1 MPLPDINLD
10 NRKFEDLFQ
19 ELVRRIP
26 TYTPEWTDYND
37 SDPGITL
44 MQLFAWLAEIIIYRL
59 NQVPDKNYVK
69 FLELVGLQLIEP
81 SPAVTELQFTLASKA
96 PATTVLAGT
105 QVGLGGSSSGPPVVF
120 ETDSDLLVTGLT
132 LVSVQSFDGSQFT
145 DYTAPNATDAA
156 PGYPPL
162 SLTPQANA
170 ALYLGFDNVFPVSPS
185 GLNRIT
191 IHAAQGPVP
200 APVQGAS
207 TPQTPV
213 SPPVEAYWEY
223 WGGQWEQLQVQT
235 DTTFALTNSGYV
247 TFQAPTDGQLQQY
260 GLLTKPG
267 DQPLFWIRYR
277 IQNVVGPGYEIV
289 PMLQGILLDTVSAT
303 NKVTET
309 NELLGASN
317 GRPSQTFQLANYPI
331 LPLPTGV
338 EGIIAVDEGNG
349 YVTWIEVEDFAGYGP
364 TDPVYTLDHSTGLV
378 TFGDGVNGK
387 IPQWLSGN
395 GSNLSTADQT
405 NIMATSYAWGGGS
418 QANSGANTITTLLAP
433 LQYIQGVTNPLPS
446 YGGADEETVEQA
458 EDRAPMTLRTANRAV
473 TADDFAFLA
482 TQTPGAQIARAQ
494 AFPLL
499 NPNFRVL
506 RSADGSAQVEAP
518 IPGAVTVIVIPQSTQ
533 PQPIPTA
540 GTLQLVANYLDQH
553 RLLTCEL
560 FVAPPHYRQVR
571 IEVQVIAEPT
581 SDLGTVSAAVLN
593 QLLSYF
599 NPLPPGGVD
608 GDGWDFGGTIYFAET
623 YRQIFDVAGVKLIT
637 GTLKT
642 YVDSVL
648 QPACTDVTLMPDEIV
663 YSLSHGVSVTYS

>member
-1 MPLPDINLD
+1 MPLPNINLD
-10 NRKFEDLFQ
+10 DRKFEDLYQ

-37 SDPGITL
+37 SDPGVTL
-44 MQLFAWLAEIIIYRL
+44 MQLFSWLAEIIIYRL
-59 NQVPDKNYVK
+59 NKVPDKNYVK
-69 FLELVGLQLIEP
+69 FLELVGLQLTEP
-81 SPAVTELQFTLASKA
+81 SPAVTELQFTLANNA
-96 PATTVLAGT
+96 PATSVLAGT
-105 QVGLGGSSSGPPVVF
+105 QVSLGGSSSGPPVVF
-120 ETDSDLLVTGLT
+120 ETDFDLLVTGLD

-162 SLTPQANA
+162 SKTPQPEA
-170 ALYLGFDNVFPVSPS
+170 ALYLGFNNVFPA

-191 IHAAQGPVP
+191 VHVAQGAMP
-200 APVQGAS
+200 APVQGVS
-207 TPQTPV
+207 TPQPAV
-213 SPPVEAYWEY
+213 SPPVEANWEY

-235 DTTFALTNSGYV
+235 DTTFALTKSGYV

-260 GLLTKPG
+260 GLLTKPN
-267 DQPLFWIRYR
+267 DPVLFWIRYR
-277 IQNVVGPGYEIV
+277 IQNIAGPGYENV

-309 NELLGASN
+309 DELLGASN
-317 GRPSQTFQLANYPI
+317 GRPNQTFQLANYPI
-331 LPLPTGV
+331 LPLPDGV

-378 TFGDGVNGK
+378 AFGDGIHGK

-395 GSNLSTADQT
+395 GSNLSTADQV
-405 NIMATSYAWGGGS
+405 NIKATSYAWGGGS

-433 LQYIQGVTNPLPS
+433 LRNIQGVTNPLPS
-446 YGGADEETVEQA
+446 YGGADEETVADA
-458 EDRAPMTLRTANRAV
+458 EDRAPMVLRTANRAV

-482 TQTPGAQIARAQ
+482 KQTPGAQIARAQ

-506 RSADGSAQVEAP
+506 RGTDGSPQVEAP
-518 IPGAVTVIVIPQSTQ
+518 IPGAVTVFVIPQSTQ
-533 PQPIPTA
+533 PQPIPTT

-581 SDLGTVSAAVLN
+581 SDLGTVGGAVLK
-593 QLLSYF
+593 QLLAYF
-599 NPLPPGGVD
+599 NPLPQQGV
-608 GDGWDFGGTIYFAET
+608 GNGWDFGGTIYFAET
-623 YRQIFDVAGVKLIT
+623 YRQIFDVDGVKLIT
-637 GTLKT
+637 GTLKI
-642 YVDSVL
+642 YVDSAL
-648 QPACTDVTLMPDEIV
+648 QQPCTDVQLMPDEIV
-663 YSLSHGVSVTYS
+663 YSLDHGVSVTYS